1 MERVSSYAI
10 THTYLIKQNNIASA
24 VGMKT
29 VGNDWKNPLPFL
41 FSYFSSPKKNRNV
54 WSENGNDINNIGI
67 SEIGWSEQNLP
78 IFSQKSK
85 IHVENIGV
93 WQSHI

>member
-24 VGMKT
+24 VVMKT

-41 FSYFSSPKKNRNV
+41 FSYFSSPKK
-54 WSENGNDINNIGI
+54 IGMFDPKMVTI
-67 SEIGWSEQNLP
+67 SIISVY
-78 IFSQKSK
+78 QK
-85 IHVENIGV
+85 
-93 WQSHI
+93 